1 MSLKTDILKILEQ
14 NTNIYLS
21 GQDLAKSFDVSR
33 NAVWKAINQ
42 LKDEGYIINS
52 IPNRG
57 YCLSCESDV
66 ISEESIYNSLSDNA
80 KGLKIFYHKTIDSTN
95 NEAKRMIANGFKDIA
110 LIIANEQTSG
120 RGRLGRSFYSPQNTG
135 IYMSFIFHPDLD
147 LSDAVSV
154 TTATSVAVVRA
165 IENLTNLKPQ
175 IKWVNDIY
183 INDKKACGI
192 LTEAVMSFEAGSA
205 HSIVIGIGINTTT
218 VSFPTEIENIA
229 TSLNFSGLSRNKLIS
244 AIADEM
250 IEICADLTDKS
261 YIKEYRERSMI
272 IGKNIDF
279 YKNNIKYN
287 GIAEDVDNN
296 GGLIVRLPDGSIETL
311 QSGEVTVRLSE

>member
-1 MSLKTDILKILEQ
+1 MSLKTEVLKILEQ
-14 NTNIYLS
+14 NTNTYLS

-42 LKDEGYIINS
+42 LKEDGYIIHS
-52 IPNRG
+52 IQNRG
-57 YCLSCESDV
+57 YCLSFESDV
-66 ISEESIYNSLSDNA
+66 ISEETIYNSLSENA
-80 KGLKIFYHKTIDSTN
+80 KKLKIFFHKTLDSTN
-95 NEAKRMIANGFKDIA
+95 NEAKRMIANGFRDIA
-110 LIIANEQTSG
+110 LIIANEQTGG
-120 RGRLGRSFYSPQNTG
+120 RGRLGRSFYSPKNTG

-165 IENLTNLKPQ
+165 IEKLTNLKPQ

-183 INDKKACGI
+183 INNKKACGI
-192 LTEAVMSFEAGSA
+192 LTEAVMSFEVGSA

-218 VSFPTEIENIA
+218 ISFPTEIETIA
-229 TSLNFSGLSRNKLIS
+229 TSLNCNDLSRNRLIS

-250 IEICADLTDKS
+250 IEICTDLTDKS
-261 YIKEYRERSMI
+261 YIKEYREHSMI

-287 GIAEDVDNN
+287 GVAVDVDNN
-296 GGLIVRLPDGSIETL
+296 GGLIVRLPDGNIEKL
-311 QSGEVTVRLSE
+311 QSGEVTVRLSK